1 MCSKKGKEIARIKNP
16 KNHLSSQDIRMYA
29 VKGSAMSTKLAR
41 LSILLAFLLVVVGAI
56 PLSAQ
61 EPVTI
66 TWYIGLGTGSQP
78 DQLEP
83 QQAVVDAFN
92 ASQSDIKL
100 ETIVVNNTGT
110 ASTDA
115 LQTLIAS
122 GEAPDIV
129 GPVGIA
135 GSNAFDGQYLD
146 LQPLIDQTGY
156 DLSDFDPGAVEFYRV
171 EGQGLIGLPFGAY
184 PSFIYFNR
192 DLFDE
197 ADLPYPPQ
205 EWGADYADGR
215 PWDIDT
221 LTDVAKKLTV
231 DASGNDATSPDFDP
245 ESVEQWGW
253 YQQWTD
259 ARGQATLFG
268 AGSFVG
274 PDNTAVIPEQ
284 WSEFFHWYYDGIWT
298 DHFIPSASQAASDM
312 LNAGNVFPSGR
323 VAMSNVHLWY
333 NASAG
338 TEVNWDLAAL
348 PSYNGT
354 ITAKLHV
361 DTFRILASTEHPDE
375 AFEVLSYLIGEG
387 AAPLLQVYGSMP
399 ARFSLQGDFFSNLD
413 ETYTQ
418 GVNWQVAIDGLGYG
432 DNPSHESNMPNFVQ
446 ANDRINAFTTLY
458 QGTEGL
464 DIDAELETLR
474 SDLEAIFQGSSE

>member
-1 MCSKKGKEIARIKNP
+1 MTSKLVRIV
-16 KNHLSSQDIRMYA
+16 LI
-29 VKGSAMSTKLAR
+29 SALLTLA
-41 LSILLAFLLVVVGAI
+41 LGVLPAL
-56 PLSAQ
+56 AQ

-78 DQLEP
+78 DQLDA

-92 ASQSDIKL
+92 ASQSAIKL
-100 ETIVVNNTGT
+100 ETVVVNNTGT
-110 ASTDA
+110 APTDA

-122 GEAPDIV
+122 GDVPDIV

-135 GSNAFDGQYLD
+135 GSNAFAGQFLD
-146 LQPLIDQTGY
+146 LEPLIKETNY
-156 DLSDFDPGAVEFYRV
+156 DLSEFDPASVEFYRV
-171 EGQGLIGLPFGAY
+171 PGEGLIGLPFGAY
-184 PSFIYFNR
+184 PSFIYYNR

-197 ADLPYPPQ
+197 AGLAYPPH
-205 EWGADYADGR
+205 EWGAPYVDSDGAEH

-221 LTDVAKKLTV
+221 LTSLAKQLTV
-231 DASGNDATSPDFDP
+231 DADGNDATSADFDP
-245 ESVEQWGW
+245 TNIAQWGW

-259 ARGQATLFG
+259 ARGQASFFG

-274 PDNTAVIPEQ
+274 ENNTAVIPDQ
-284 WSEFFHWYYDGIWT
+284 WRAFYHWYYDGIWK
-298 DHFIPSASQAASDM
+298 DHFIPTAAEAQSDL
-312 LNAGNVFPSGR
+312 LNAGNPFASNH
-323 VAMSNVHLWY
+323 VAMDLVHLWY

-338 TEVNWDLAAL
+338 TTVNWDIAAL
-348 PSYNGT
+348 PSYNGV

-361 DTFRILASTEHPDE
+361 DTFRIMKASKHPKE
-375 AFEVLSYLIGEG
+375 AFTVLTYLLGEG

-399 ARFSLQGDFFSNLD
+399 ARASLQEEFFKKLD

-418 GVNWQVAIDGLGYG
+418 GVDWQVAVDALAYP

-446 ANDRINAFTTLY
+446 ANDRINGWTTLY

-464 DIDAELETLR
+464 DIDAELSTLQ
-474 SDLEAIFQGSSE
+474 SDLQAIFQNKAS

>member
-1 MCSKKGKEIARIKNP
+1 MVCAQRGKTVSHKFARMT
-16 KNHLSSQDIRMYA
+16 LF
-29 VKGSAMSTKLAR
+29 V
-41 LSILLAFLLVVVGAI
+41 LLLGLVLGAL
-56 PLSAQ
+56 PVLAQ

-78 DQLEP
+78 DQLEA

-92 ASQSDIKL
+92 ASQSAIKL

-110 ASTDA
+110 AATDA

-122 GEAPDIV
+122 GQAPDIV

-146 LQPLIDQTGY
+146 LQPLLDETGY
-156 DLSDFDPGAVEFYRV
+156 DLSDFDPAAVEFYRV

-184 PSFIYFNR
+184 PSFIYYNR
-192 DLFDE
+192 DIFDE
-197 ADLPYPPQ
+197 AGLPYPPQ
-205 EWGADYADGR
+205 EWGAPYEDGR

-221 LTDVAKKLTV
+221 LTDLAMVLTV
-231 DASGNDATSPDFDP
+231 DANGNDATSPDFDP
-245 ESVEQWGW
+245 EAVEQWGW

-259 ARGQATLFG
+259 ARGQATFFG

-274 PDNTAVIPEQ
+274 ESNAAVVPEN
-284 WSEFFHWYYDGIWT
+284 WNAFYKWYYDGIWNKF
-298 DHFIPSASQAASDM
+298 FIPNAAQAQSDV

-323 VAMSNVHLWY
+323 VAMDLVHLWY

-338 TEVNWDLAAL
+338 TDVNWDIAAL
-348 PSYNGT
+348 PSYEGT
-354 ITAKLHV
+354 ITSKLHV
-361 DTFRILASTEHPDE
+361 DTFRIMKSTEHPQE
-375 AFEVLSYLIGEG
+375 AFAVLSYLIGDG

-399 ARFSLQGDFFSNLD
+399 ARESLQADFFQTLD

-418 GVNWQVAIDGLGYG
+418 GVNWQVAIDALGYG
-432 DNPSHESNMPNFVQ
+432 DNPSHESNMPNYVQ
-446 ANDRINAFTTLY
+446 ANDRINAWTTLY

-474 SDLEAIFQGSSE
+474 SDLEAIFQGTYVAPEPTAASGS

>member
-1 MCSKKGKEIARIKNP
+1 MNRNFARITI
-16 KNHLSSQDIRMYA
+16 LS
-29 VKGSAMSTKLAR
+29 VFL
-41 LSILLAFLLVVVGAI
+41 LLAVGAF
-56 PLSAQ
+56 PLMAQ

-78 DQLEP
+78 DQLEA

-92 ASQSDIKL
+92 ASHDDIRL

-110 ASTDA
+110 AATDA

-122 GEAPDIV
+122 GDAPDIV

-135 GSNAFDGQYLD
+135 GSNSFAGQYLD
-146 LQPLIDQTGY
+146 LQPLIDETGY
-156 DLSDFDPGAVEFYRV
+156 DLSDFDPAAVDFYRV
-171 EGQGLIGLPFGAY
+171 EGEGLIGLPFGAY

-197 ADLPYPPQ
+197 AGLAYPPQ
-205 EWGADYADGR
+205 EWGAPYIDADGNER

-221 LTDVAKKLTV
+221 LTELSKLLTV
-231 DASGNDATSPDFDP
+231 DANGEDATSADFDP
-245 ESVEQWGW
+245 TQIEQWGW
-253 YQQWTD
+253 FQQWTD
-259 ARGQATLFG
+259 ARGQATFFG

-274 PDNTAVIPEQ
+274 PHNTAVIPEN
-284 WSEFFHWYYDGIWT
+284 WRDFFHWYYDGIWT
-298 DHFIPSASQAASDM
+298 EHFVPNAAQANSDL
-312 LNAGNVFPSGR
+312 LNAGNPFQSGR
-323 VAMSNVHLWY
+323 VAMDLVHLWY

-338 TEVNWDLAAL
+338 EDVNWDIAAL
-348 PSYNGT
+348 PSYNGV
-354 ITAKLHV
+354 ITSKLHV
-361 DTFRILASTEHPDE
+361 DTFRILNSTEHPQE
-375 AFEVLSYLIGEG
+375 AFEVLTYLIGEG

-399 ARFSLQGDFFSNLD
+399 ARASLQDAFFAQLD

-418 GVNWQVAIDGLGYG
+418 GVNWQVAIDALAYP
-432 DNPSHESNMPNFVQ
+432 DNPSHESNMPNFVE

-474 SDLEAIFQGSSE
+474 SDLEAIFQSAPATESAS